1 MKIPEIRKRSPKPM
15 KTEPPF
21 DRNLPSRR
29 LKKIRKL
36 KSDVS
41 SRNEIE
47 DPDRTSTKSL
57 MNVMSAVGSQFSA
70 HSSQKGSALR
80 FISHI
85 GTVNSLTAAPRS
97 RRLSAPAR
105 SEWP

>member
-1 MKIPEIRKRSPKPM
+1 MTIPEIRKRSPKPM

-57 MNVMSAVGSQFSA
+57 MNVMSDRLFSFQRTA
-70 HSSQKGSALR
+70 HRRGVHSALQSSWNSQL
-80 FISHI
+80 SHSGPEI
-85 GTVNSLTAAPRS
+85 PPSFRTRQK
-97 RRLSAPAR
+97 
-105 SEWP
+105 